1 MSKVAESI
9 LEQVERV
16 HSGGITSADLLS
28 FFEAQEVRFGEAT
41 LRKWVQLGL
50 LPRSIRVG
58 QKGKH
63 QGSKGKYPVR
73 VVRQIL
79 RIKELMEKDLTIEDI
94 QKQIL
99 FVRGD
104 IEELETTLDK
114 VFTALDRNVEQRAG
128 SEASGGLSGLRT
140 VKVDIGRARELA
152 DDLLARLEKI
162 EERLI
167 HETDGSTGET
177 EAAAS

>member
-1 MSKVAESI
+1 MGKVAEST
-9 LEQVERV
+9 LEQVEHD

-50 LPRSIRVG
+50 LPRSVRVG
-58 QKGKH
+58 RKGKH

-73 VVRQIL
+73 VIRQIL
-79 RIKELMEKDLTIEDI
+79 RIKELMEKDITIEDI

-114 VFTALDRNVEQRAG
+114 VFNALDRNVDQRATADQAQALPG
-128 SEASGGLSGLRT
+128 IRA
-140 VKVDIGRARELA
+140 VKADIARARALA

-167 HETDGSTGET
+167 QEPDEAATG

>member
-1 MSKVAESI
+1 MVKVAESV
-9 LEQVERV
+9 LEKVEHD
-16 HSGGITSADLLS
+16 HSSGITSQDLLS
-28 FFEAQEVRFGEAT
+28 FFASQDVRFGEAT

-50 LPRSIRVG
+50 LPRSVRVG
-58 QKGKH
+58 RKGKH

-73 VVRQIL
+73 VIRQIL

-104 IEELETTLDK
+104 IEELEQTLDK
-114 VFTALDRNVEQRAG
+114 VFKALDKSVDERTTMQSSAG
-128 SEASGGLSGLRT
+128 APHPGLRA
-140 VKVDIGRARELA
+140 VKVDIGRARALA
-152 DDLLARLEKI
+152 DDLLARLEKL

-167 HETDGSTGET
+167 ATPEQQNEVV
-177 EAAAS
+177 AS